1 MDNEYV
7 NLEVEI
13 DRNWN
18 RRMVEMTGIR
28 DGLLLVQDTK
38 GLVVE
43 LELVFVSDVWDVCDA
58 WDTLDVWESWES
70 RDSSPKRRM
79 WSPLIPLLRFVRYV
93 VR

>member
-18 RRMVEMTGIR
+18 RRMVEMTGIC

-58 WDTLDVWESWES
+58 
-70 RDSSPKRRM
+70 
-79 WSPLIPLLRFVRYV
+79 
-93 VR
+93 

>member
-58 WDTLDVWESWES
+58 
-70 RDSSPKRRM
+70 
-79 WSPLIPLLRFVRYV
+79 
-93 VR
+93 

>member
-18 RRMVEMTGIR
+18 RRMVEMTENR

-58 WDTLDVWESWES
+58 
-70 RDSSPKRRM
+70 
-79 WSPLIPLLRFVRYV
+79 
-93 VR
+93 